1 MDAEEKLE
9 RSVAGSGPARLAVT
23 LCGKDGFGLPE
34 KRKMALLFHVR
45 CGHKVV
51 CHGETDLLVFGAPK
65 AVRHWQEAKAELIKT
80 EFALRNCA
88 RLQQRT
94 QPHWEKGQTP
104 PLWQDHK
111 CTPRCHKGSE
121 LQSGRRGIFS
131 IILAGQTKTIKP
143 QSSRLFFFSFW
154 KSISLSDWTS
164 ETKSSFQLPCDFFLL
179 LFFVGQCFSDHAQGN
194 TGVGAPGWLSQ
205 WSVWLLISGLWVWA
219 PHWA

>member
-143 QSSRLFFFSFW
+143 QSSRLFFFSF
-154 KSISLSDWTS
+154 
-164 ETKSSFQLPCDFFLL
+164 
-179 LFFVGQCFSDHAQGN
+179 
-194 TGVGAPGWLSQ
+194 
-205 WSVWLLISGLWVWA
+205 
-219 PHWA
+219 